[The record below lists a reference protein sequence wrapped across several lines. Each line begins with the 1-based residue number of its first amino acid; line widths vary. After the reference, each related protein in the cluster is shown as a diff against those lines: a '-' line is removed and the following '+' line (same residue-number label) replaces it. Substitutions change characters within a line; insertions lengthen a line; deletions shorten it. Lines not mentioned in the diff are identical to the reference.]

1 MKINWKALFAAYI
14 AVVVGI
20 GIIVVILIAGYYFPW
35 TTIGVL
41 GGPLG
46 WLIYLS
52 IVKSEKKDGK
62 DQFDR

>member
-41 GGPLG
+41 GGLLG

-62 DQFDR
+62 D

>member
-1 MKINWKALFAAYI
+1 MKVNWKALFAAYV

-41 GGPLG
+41 GGLLG
-46 WLIYLS
+46 WLIYRE
-52 IVKSEKKDGK
+52 IVKSEKEDGK
-62 DQFDR
+62 D

>member
-41 GGPLG
+41 LGLLG
-46 WLIYLS
+46 WLIYQL
-52 IVKSEKKDGK
+52 KKNNGK
-62 DQFDR
+62 D